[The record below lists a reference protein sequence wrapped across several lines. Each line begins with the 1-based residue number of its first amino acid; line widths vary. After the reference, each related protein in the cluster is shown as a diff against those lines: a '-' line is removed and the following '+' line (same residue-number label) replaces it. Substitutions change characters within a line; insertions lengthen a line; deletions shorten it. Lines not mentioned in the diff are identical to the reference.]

1 MTQPHTGATDRSVRE
16 HAVSTALAFLM
27 AESVRRHSRARRRAD
42 MKLMFHLRDSLSYR
56 AEAVAWHPYMI
67 RIVGDSA
74 SRRLREVHS
83 DFAKEQQLLF
93 HLGAEHFYLFDDLVF
108 NALSLFDYVGN
119 IVGFAFY
126 GEQRRKAKWDRVQ
139 RFAHD
144 AAFERRSHPK
154 PRISPGPVGQAIR
167 EVHASLVRALTEYR
181 AALIHY
187 EALLGPGEVT
197 THFGP
202 DEQGTPGP
210 HYDLR
215 FRVPREFAE
224 LFAVPGFEQ
233 DRENAPLLKAATW
246 LAEETTRSAV
256 SVLAETERELRV
268 EAGPQSSVE
277 IIA

>member
-1 MTQPHTGATDRSVRE
+1 
-16 HAVSTALAFLM
+16 
-27 AESVRRHSRARRRAD
+27 
-42 MKLMFHLRDSLSYR
+42 
-56 AEAVAWHPYMI
+56 MI
-67 RIVGDSA
+67 RIIGDSA

-108 NALSLFDYVGN
+108 NSLSLFDYVGN

-126 GEQRRKAKWDRVQ
+126 GEQRRKAKWDRIQ

-144 AAFERRSHPK
+144 PDYERRSHTK
-154 PRISPGPVGQAIR
+154 PRVSPSPVGQAIR
-167 EVHASLVRALTEYR
+167 EVHVSFVRALTDYR

-197 THFGP
+197 TQFGP
-202 DEQGTPGP
+202 DARGTPGP

-215 FRVPREFAE
+215 FRVPRQFAA
-224 LFAVPGFEQ
+224 LFAIPGFEQ
-233 DRENAPLLKAATW
+233 DRESALLLTAAQW
-246 LAEETTRSAV
+246 LAQETTRNAV
-256 SVLAETERELRV
+256 RVLSELERDLRI

-277 IIA
+277 ITA